1 VTGTSF
7 QHAKRRK
14 MTPQR
19 VLRIYLANNG
29 RCHVC
34 GLKLP
39 AGTDYE
45 IDHKLALCNGGTDDD
60 DNLAPICLECHA
72 TKTPDD
78 VATASKGRKAAAR
91 LYVPSRFHRQSKQWR
106 R

>member
-1 VTGTSF
+1 MAGTSF

-19 VLRIYLANNG
+19 VLKIYLARNG

-34 GLKLP
+34 GMKLP

-45 IDHKLALCNGGTDDD
+45 IDHITALVNGGTDED
-60 DNLAPICLECHA
+60 DNLAPICIPCHDE
-72 TKTPDD
+72 KTPED
-78 VATASKGRKAAAR
+78 VATASHGRNMAARHFVPKRFFQKGRR
-91 LYVPSRFHRQSKQWR
+91 
-106 R
+106 